1 MTVLLLIFISR
12 AGPRK
17 IFVRNKKNYC
27 NRDTNFCD
35 GSSEAPFGSLVEVFD
50 LLTAANNEI
59 QNEEII
65 EILLQVNNASYPY
78 IFSEDYPKEKLQLLC
93 DPFQLLKGT
102 DCSLDVFNPNR
113 EKYLNED

>member
-1 MTVLLLIFISR
+1 MCIFYEKKVMFTIKKLYQIIVNLLKQKEKKLMNSWRWHMTVLLLIFISR

-35 GSSEAPFGSLVEVFD
+35 GSSEAPFGSLVEVF
-50 LLTAANNEI
+50 
-59 QNEEII
+59 
-65 EILLQVNNASYPY
+65 
-78 IFSEDYPKEKLQLLC
+78 
-93 DPFQLLKGT
+93 
-102 DCSLDVFNPNR
+102 NPNR